1 MEKDR
6 SQPVADIVQCGLSGP
21 LPRSRRVPA
30 TVEAVD
36 QLFRGPPQTRRLPNR
51 QEGARWDRVDYRVA
65 TGTAFAAFAML
76 ASKQRKDAATAR
88 SAGRRFGRPFSRPI
102 EDQQLAFDDRGFG

>member
-65 TGTAFAAFAML
+65 TAAFAAFAML